1 LAPDA
6 ATASSSRA
14 FMLPKDD
21 PGTRFWE
28 GVQGPIYGG
37 GRKTCHMP
45 LLKKGRK
52 ISDNTGELSGLY
64 VHIPFCSVK
73 CFYCDFAAYSGQKKQ
88 VERYLAA
95 LESEAALLPP
105 RVPKT
110 LYVGGGTPSELEAPQ
125 IADLFTRLRRA
136 YGGAPWTEVTFE
148 GNPESLDEEKLAVLA
163 KSGVTRLSVGLQTAD
178 DTLLAQIGR
187 KHSAADFERVFLQ
200 ARRAGI
206 PSLSVD
212 LMFGLPGQ
220 SLASLGETLD
230 FTLALSPEHV
240 SIYGLQVEDRTLFA
254 KRGVE
259 EDSELGRGMY
269 ELVLARL
276 KAAGLEHYEIS
287 NFAKPGHRSAH
298 NLNYWTR
305 GEYLGLGCS
314 AASFLGGV
322 RTSNE
327 ERLLPY
333 IESVEAG
340 RRATVEAET
349 PSGRELLGEQAFL
362 GLRLTE
368 GFVPSPA
375 LRRDF
380 AGEWALLLAKGL
392 VEEKDGRWKLSPEG
406 LFVANDVFK
415 AFVPPYDREEAIA

>member
-1 LAPDA
+1 
-6 ATASSSRA
+6 
-14 FMLPKDD
+14 M
-21 PGTRFWE
+21 
-28 GVQGPIYGG
+28 
-37 GRKTCHMP
+37 
-45 LLKKGRK
+45 
-52 ISDNTGELSGLY
+52 SGLY

-95 LESEAALLPP
+95 LEAEAALLPP
-105 RVPKT
+105 RRPET
-110 LYVGGGTPSELEAPQ
+110 LYVGGGTPSELEAEQ

-136 YGGAPWTEVTFE
+136 YGGATWSESTFE
-148 GNPESLDEEKLAVLA
+148 GNPESLDEAKLAVLA
-163 KSGVTRLSVGLQTAD
+163 AQGVTRLSVGLQTAD
-178 DTLLAQIGR
+178 DGLLKAIGR
-187 KHSAADFERVFLQ
+187 KHSAADFARVLRA
-200 ARRAGI
+200 ARATGI
-206 PSLSVD
+206 RSLSVD

-220 SLASLGETLD
+220 TLASLAETLA
-230 FTLALSPEHV
+230 FTLDLAPEHV

-259 EDSELGRGMY
+259 EDSELGRAMY
-269 ELVLARL
+269 ELVLERL
-276 KAAGLEHYEIS
+276 ADAGLEHYEIS

-298 NLNYWTR
+298 NLNYWKR

-333 IESVEAG
+333 IEAVEAG

-349 PSGRELLGEQAFL
+349 PAGRELLGEEAFL
-362 GLRLTE
+362 GLRLVE
-368 GFVPSPA
+368 GFVPSAA
-375 LRRDF
+375 LRSAF

-392 VEEKDGRWKLSPEG
+392 VEETGGRWKLSPEG
-406 LFVANDVFK
+406 LFVANDVFR
-415 AFVPPYDREEAIA
+415 AFVPPYDREEALA

>member
-1 LAPDA
+1 MA
-6 ATASSSRA
+6 
-14 FMLPKDD
+14 
-21 PGTRFWE
+21 G
-28 GVQGPIYGG
+28 
-37 GRKTCHMP
+37 
-45 LLKKGRK
+45 LKEGRK

-95 LESEAALLPP
+95 LETEAALLPP

-136 YGGAPWTEVTFE
+136 YGGAPWTESTFE
-148 GNPESLDEEKLAVLA
+148 GNPESLDQEKLDVLA
-163 KSGVTRLSVGLQTAD
+163 KAGVTRLSIGLQTAD
-178 DTLLAQIGR
+178 DGLLKAVGR
-187 KHSAADFERVFLQ
+187 KHSAADFENVFRM
-200 ARRAGI
+200 ARKAGI

-220 SLASLGETLD
+220 SLASLAETLA
-230 FTLALSPEHV
+230 FTLALAPEHV

-259 EDSELGRGMY
+259 EDSELGRAMY

-276 KAAGLEHYEIS
+276 DGAGLEHYEIS
-287 NFAKPGHRSAH
+287 NFARPGHRSAH
-298 NLNYWTR
+298 NLNYWAR

-333 IESVEAG
+333 IEAVEAG
-340 RRATVEAET
+340 RRATVEAES
-349 PSGRELLGEQAFL
+349 PSGRELLGEEAFL
-362 GLRLTE
+362 GLRLVE
-368 GFVPSPA
+368 GFTPSPS
-375 LRRDF
+375 LKKQF

-392 VEEKDGRWKLSPEG
+392 VEEKDGRWRLSASG

-415 AFVPPYDREEAIA
+415 AFVPPYDREEALA